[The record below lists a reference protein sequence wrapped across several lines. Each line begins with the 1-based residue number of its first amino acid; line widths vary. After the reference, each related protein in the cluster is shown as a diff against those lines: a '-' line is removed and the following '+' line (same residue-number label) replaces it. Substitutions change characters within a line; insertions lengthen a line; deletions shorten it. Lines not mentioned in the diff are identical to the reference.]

1 MEILNKAKTAISE
14 SKFTE
19 LEDIWTEMILAQDI
33 ELSHFFEIC
42 DTLKKTSFPER
53 VLPLLEM
60 LAEQCE
66 AEKAYAKAL
75 DVCKKMVY
83 FSDQDK
89 TLRKRIID
97 LYKKIFDTSAHLS
110 EYLDISGLNNND
122 PIFKAIAKLEQ
133 FLEYDVGR
141 YFYFERY
148 GFGEVV
154 DTIPQKREIV
164 VDFEKKKRHFLSISI
179 AQGILTPLTEG
190 SFLHNKYTDIQ
201 SLKKMSR
208 DNPEELIKMIL
219 RDSSE
224 PLNASQIRAYLDGI
238 LERKQI
244 SKWWEKQRKKIEQ
257 NKNIKVSGRGAKQ
270 YSYIRSDQDKSTL
283 ELAAFKKANT
293 TEKYLLATTYVK
305 KEPALFCKIVPELV
319 HLANEIYKSDPG
331 PALDILML
339 CQDSAVEAN
348 FAFSMATVIN
358 DNELEPLINNLQS
371 IEHKKSILAF
381 VRKQEKEWVR
391 IFKDLMLTIDDPSL
405 FAELANNLESAPG
418 ALKDIHYT
426 VLSSP
431 KKYPAQY
438 LWMLKSMLAGELAE
452 YSGPSFLPRLIAS
465 VDYVKGIRGTVLKI
479 LNLDTYDKII
489 AQADSD
495 EAKRI
500 LEAINMS
507 MGLPDYKKKDFARI
521 IEFHHPDLFTRTDD
535 VIYTTKQALKKKQD
549 ELEHIMNVAIPE
561 NKKEISRAREYGD
574 LSENFEYKAARER
587 QEQFYSKLRAIES
600 QLGKTQI
607 IVPQQIT
614 TDHVCIGSKVTVENV
629 ANGEQ
634 SAYTIL
640 GRWDT
645 DLEKNII
652 SNEAPVA
659 QALLGRIPGEK
670 IIINKILYEIVR
682 IEKGLN

>member
-1 MEILNKAKTAISE
+1 MTAISE

-19 LEDIWTEMILAQDI
+19 LEDIWTEMILAKDI
-33 ELSHFFEIC
+33 ELTYFFEIC
-42 DTLKKTSFPER
+42 DTLKKAGFPER

-66 AEKAYAKAL
+66 AEKAYTKAL
-75 DVCKKMVY
+75 DVRKKMVY

-89 TLRKRIID
+89 ILRKRIID
-97 LYKKIFDTSAHLS
+97 LYKKIFDTSGQLN

-133 FLEYDVGR
+133 FLAYDVGR

-154 DTIPQKREIV
+154 EAIPQKREIV
-164 VDFEKKKRHFLSISI
+164 VDFEKKKRHFLSISV

-201 SLKKMSR
+201 SLKKMSQ

-238 LERKQI
+238 LEKKQI

-257 NKNIKVSGRGAKQ
+257 DKNIKVSGRGAKQ
-270 YSYIRSDQDKSTL
+270 YAYIRSDQDKSTL
-283 ELAAFKKANT
+283 ELAAFKKASAA
-293 TEKYLLATTYVK
+293 EKYLLAETYAK
-305 KEPALFCKIVPELV
+305 KELTLFDKIVPELV
-319 HLANEIYKSDPG
+319 RLANQIYKSHPG

-339 CQDSAVEAN
+339 CQDNTVEAD
-348 FAFSMATVIN
+348 FAYSMATVIN
-358 DNELEPLINNLQS
+358 DNELEPLINSLQS

-381 VRKQEKEWVR
+381 VREQEQEWVR

-405 FAELANNLESAPG
+405 FTELANNLESTPG

-431 KKYPAQY
+431 RKYPAQY

-465 VDYVKGIRGTVLKI
+465 VDYVKGIKGTVLKI

-489 AQADSD
+489 AQANSD

-507 MGLPDYKKKDFARI
+507 LGLPDYKKKDFARI

-549 ELEHIMNVAIPE
+549 ELEHLMNVAIPE

-587 QEQFYSKLRAIES
+587 QEQLYSKLQAIEN
-600 QLGKTQI
+600 QLSKTQI
-607 IVPQQIT
+607 IAPQQVT
-614 TDHVCIGSKVTVENV
+614 TDHVCIGSKVTVKNV

-634 SAYTIL
+634 SDYTIL

-659 QALLGRIPGEK
+659 KVLLNKVRSDHV
-670 IIINKILYEIVR
+670 IINEEEYIIVEI
-682 IEKGLN
+682 KKYDDL